1 MFKPLE
7 NVAYYKENKQ
17 NLGKRRLPFANI
29 KGKKTDKPGQNVHR
43 LLWSIIFGVKA
54 HCAFEVSYTAPPSFT
69 NWWFDFAY
77 NFLIGDNGLN
87 CSSISTQIITDL
99 CVWIRTNWWYLAP
112 NNICS
117 MYWIAYLSCRIL
129 QQCHLS
135 VEPLCS
141 CCPRIGM
148 CQPANTKMNVKECW
162 WNSNEWTKV
171 HFEC

>member
-1 MFKPLE
+1 MIVFFCNLHFHFYVLMILHPFCHLGGIFWHSKGMFKPLE

-117 MYWIAYLSCRIL
+117 TEL
-129 QQCHLS
+129 H
-135 VEPLCS
+135 V
-141 CCPRIGM
+141 
-148 CQPANTKMNVKECW
+148 
-162 WNSNEWTKV
+162 
-171 HFEC
+171 